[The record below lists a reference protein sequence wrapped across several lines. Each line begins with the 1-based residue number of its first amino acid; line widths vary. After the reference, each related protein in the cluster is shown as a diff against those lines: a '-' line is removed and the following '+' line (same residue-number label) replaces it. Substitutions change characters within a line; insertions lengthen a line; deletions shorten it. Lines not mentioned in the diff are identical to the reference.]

1 MENLNMSSTS
11 NVESL
16 RVIVEALTTLQS
28 ADRLRVVRAALELL
42 GESSGDVGARGDTP
56 GKSGADPLAN
66 EINAT
71 RLSPRARAWM
81 KQFSITQSD
90 LESVFHQSEDG
101 IEFIS
106 PIIPGKNKKEQ
117 TYGAYILTGVGQFLH
132 AGDSKFDDKIARAL
146 CEKNGCYDQ
155 ANHATHLKNRGN
167 EFAGDKDKGWTLTA
181 PGMKRGAELIKE
193 IVKSND

>member
-90 LESVFHQSEDG
+90 LESSTSRKMELSSYRLSFPE
-101 IEFIS
+101 
-106 PIIPGKNKKEQ
+106 KTRRNK
-117 TYGAYILTGVGQFLH
+117 
-132 AGDSKFDDKIARAL
+132 
-146 CEKNGCYDQ
+146 
-155 ANHATHLKNRGN
+155 
-167 EFAGDKDKGWTLTA
+167 LTA
-181 PGMKRGAELIKE
+181 PI
-193 IVKSND
+193 S